1 MGSIFF
7 KIMCSM
13 LQSLEPHNFDIGIQ
27 RNLKMKLERPFM
39 YKKKE
44 DIFYGSSVLN
54 RIAWP

>member
-39 YKKKE
+39 YKKKKKIYFM
-44 DIFYGSSVLN
+44 DQVC
-54 RIAWP
+54 

>member
-1 MGSIFF
+1 
-7 KIMCSM
+7 M

-39 YKKKE
+39 YKKKKE